1 MNKTRK
7 KILKQCETLMLDMD
21 GTVLDLSY
29 DSHIWLKIIPEKLAK
44 KRDIPIT
51 SAISFMNEH
60 VTRMKNT
67 LEWYCIDNWSKLL
80 DIDVLVPKILMNVFF
95 SNAKLAG
102 FTPIA
107 LYPVASVLYDPA
119 KLIITGSCLK

>member
-1 MNKTRK
+1 MNKTRN
-7 KILKQCETLMLDMD
+7 KILNQCETLMLDMD

-60 VTRMKNT
+60 VIRMKNT

-80 DIDVLVPKILMNVFF
+80 DIDVLEIHRAEKERIRYLPGAKFF
-95 SNAKLAG
+95 LEEISNTSIRAVSYTHLTLPTKA
-102 FTPIA
+102 
-107 LYPVASVLYDPA
+107 
-119 KLIITGSCLK
+119 